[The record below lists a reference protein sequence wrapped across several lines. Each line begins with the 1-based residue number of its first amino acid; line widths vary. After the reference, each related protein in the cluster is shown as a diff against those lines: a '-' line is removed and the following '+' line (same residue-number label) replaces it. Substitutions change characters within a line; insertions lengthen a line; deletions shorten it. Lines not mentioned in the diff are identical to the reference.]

1 MRLTGPWESVALLTA
16 LPVPARAATSTR
28 GVLRW
33 APLVGV
39 LLGGVAAA
47 VGDAGTRL
55 VSPLT
60 GAVLA
65 VAALALLTRGLH
77 LDGLADTAD
86 GLGPLRGQ
94 ERALQVMHQSD
105 VGPFGVATLVLTLL
119 LQVACL
125 AALLPQDGGWLA
137 LWAAVVGARLVMGR
151 AGLPGVAVAEGSS
164 LGRTVAG
171 TVSPG
176 WLTGSAVLVLGAAAG
191 AAVAVVDL
199 WSAVGLAAGLGA
211 GALAAELLHRR
222 ARRRLGGTTG
232 DVMGAM
238 AEVATAATLL
248 VAAATW

>member
-1 MRLTGPWESVALLTA
+1 MRCTGPWESVALLTA
-16 LPVPARAATSTR
+16 LRVPARAATGTR

-33 APLVGV
+33 APVVGLV
-39 LLGGVAAA
+39 LGGVAAA
-47 VGDAGTRL
+47 VAEVGSRT

-60 GAVLA
+60 GAVLG

-86 GLGPLRGQ
+86 GLGPLRGR

-105 VGPFGVATLVLTLL
+105 VGPFGVVTLVLTLL

-125 AALLPQDGGWLA
+125 ATLLPQDGGWLV

-151 AGLPGVAVAEGSS
+151 TGLPGVAVAEGSS

-171 TVSPG
+171 TVPPAWFTG
-176 WLTGSAVLVLGAAAG
+176 AAVLTVLAATGAATAVRGPEHAAVLVGAIAAG
-191 AAVAVVDL
+191 AA
-199 WSAVGLAAGLGA
+199 
-211 GALAAELLHRR
+211 AAEVLHRR
-222 ARRRLGGTTG
+222 AHRRLGGTTG

-248 VAAATW
+248 VAAALW